1 MSEFAVEDV
10 FPPVAIG
17 ETPRAMPAG
26 IHFAPFVVALIET
39 IEYRMEG
46 AFPVYKQRVAAPHSE
61 LGQVQ
66 KLVEVYLRRHFSTLA
81 EHSVKVRQLLLSN
94 MNIGLYEGMKALAVQ
109 GGELYRKHTYAAPA
123 PVTGNSMVTPTLR
136 KLGALAE
143 EGYESSL
150 AEHSAHLKPNAV
162 GASGGART
170 AVQQQ
175 QQAVA
180 SAAVAAA
187 TPTAA
192 GVTAADAIGSGRRG
206 RSKRGRTP
214 CAFAGTTC
222 PLAGAAGEEGMAATT
237 DSTGSAVRQGRPRGG
252 QGRERR
258 GHQEHSPNSL
268 HDDANGVAGG
278 KKNLPAA
285 GLELS
290 ADPAR
295 STPLHRSC

>member
-46 AFPVYKQRVAAPHSE
+46 AFPVYKQRVAAPRSE

-123 PVTGNSMVTPTLR
+123 PVTGNFMVTPTLR

-162 GASGGART
+162 GASGVKRKGTPGAGAGSPRSGPSRGGGGHPLQGPN
-170 AVQQQ
+170 A
-175 QQAVA
+175 ALEDACGDMSLLVA
-180 SAAVAAA
+180 WLPLREAHMFVCTRPGRQDSRAAA
-187 TPTAA
+187 TA
-192 GVTAADAIGSGRRG
+192 GSRKRCRCRRHPH
-206 RSKRGRTP
+206 RRRRNSSRRNRQRQE
-214 CAFAGTTC
+214 
-222 PLAGAAGEEGMAATT
+222 GAEQEGPN
-237 DSTGSAVRQGRPRGG
+237 AVRFCRNHLP
-252 QGRERR
+252 
-258 GHQEHSPNSL
+258 
-268 HDDANGVAGG
+268 AGG
-278 KKNLPAA
+278 GGGGRGN
-285 GLELS
+285 GGNN
-290 ADPAR
+290 
-295 STPLHRSC
+295 